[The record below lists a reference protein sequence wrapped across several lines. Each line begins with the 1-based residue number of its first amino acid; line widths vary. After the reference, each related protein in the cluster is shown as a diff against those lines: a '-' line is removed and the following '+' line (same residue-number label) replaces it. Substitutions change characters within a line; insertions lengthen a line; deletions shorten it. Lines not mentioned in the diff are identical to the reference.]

1 MNHILKFH
9 QNNTLEI
16 KIPNNE
22 GKKVKVNI
30 SNIQDGIDQEWGNE
44 VLVVTLKIQNKEEFK
59 YFTDNIFN
67 YFINK
72 EIKQHLSLFSIDKD
86 IVLSFK

>member
-9 QNNTLEI
+9 QNNNLEL
-16 KIPNNE
+16 KIPNND
-22 GKKVKVNI
+22 GKKVLVKIINI
-30 SNIQDGIDQEWGNE
+30 EEGIDQEWGNE
-44 VLVVTLKIQNKEEFK
+44 VLVVTLKIQNKEDFK

-67 YFINK
+67 FFINK

>member
-9 QNNTLEI
+9 QNNNLEI

-30 SNIQDGIDQEWGNE
+30 FNIQDGIDQEWGNE
-44 VLVVTLKIQNKEEFK
+44 VLVVTLKIQNKEDFK

-67 YFINK
+67 FFINK

>member
-9 QNNTLEI
+9 QNNNLEI

-30 SNIQDGIDQEWGNE
+30 SNIQDGIDQEW
-44 VLVVTLKIQNKEEFK
+44 
-59 YFTDNIFN
+59 
-67 YFINK
+67 
-72 EIKQHLSLFSIDKD
+72 
-86 IVLSFK
+86 

>member
-9 QNNTLEI
+9 QNNNLEI

-30 SNIQDGIDQEWGNE
+30 FNIQDGIDQEWGNE
-44 VLVVTLKIQNKEEFK
+44 VLVVTLKIQNKEDFK

>member
-9 QNNTLEI
+9 QNNNLEI